1 MVHSRNTSEA
11 QQHAYD
17 GSKITRRRLQKAQE
31 VPRWGFGRRALHPRQ
46 WASLP
51 RSAHTSEKIHWICDP
66 IGSAPTPIS
75 LPRALRRSLANHTP
89 HFFFTSEERVRQRS
103 PPFTARSDALKV
115 ISRGWWIKARAH
127 TQFGKGMR
135 GFYPQAT
142 PSDATTPASLGCGEV
157 TRRPPTSAAD
167 GAVG

>member
-1 MVHSRNTSEA
+1 MR
-11 QQHAYD
+11 
-17 GSKITRRRLQKAQE
+17 KRLQKAQE
-31 VPRWGFGRRALHPRQ
+31 VHRWGFDRRALHPRQ

-51 RSAHTSEKIHWICDP
+51 RSAHTGEEIHWICDP
-66 IGSAPTPIS
+66 IGSAAVPIS

-89 HFFFTSEERVRQRS
+89 QFCFTGEGRVRQRS
-103 PPFTARSDALKV
+103 PSFMARSDAPKV
-115 ISRGWWIKARAH
+115 ISQGWWIKARAH

-142 PSDATTPASLGCGEV
+142 PSGVTTPASPGCDEV
-157 TRRPPTSAAD
+157 TRRPPTSITD